1 MTIFRRTIA
10 AIRGPLVGVSPA
22 GRPGL
27 QACLWLLLVGIAV
40 VGRLW
45 RPEWNGAPLWNVTP
59 LSGAAVVAGAVFA
72 NRLLLA
78 ASVPLVALALS
89 NLAEPGYGSVA
100 VAVVVFAATAWPVL
114 LGGVARRGW
123 LGMLCGGLAASL
135 GFFLITNAAH
145 WLFTTDYPHTGAGL
159 VACYV
164 AALPFYRPLGDLVWT
179 GVLAAVTAAALRAA
193 DWVPTAVLGPAACPS
208 PTAVR
213 RQSTARP
220 ADARLD

>member
-10 AIRGPLVGVSPA
+10 ALRGPFVGASPA

-45 RPEWNGAPLWNVTP
+45 RPEWNGTPLWNVTP
-59 LSGAAVVAGAVFA
+59 LSGVAVVAGAVFA
-72 NRLLLA
+72 NRMLLA
-78 ASVPLVALALS
+78 ASVPVAALAVS

-100 VAVVVFAATAWPVL
+100 MATVVFAATAWPVL

-123 LGMLCGGLAASL
+123 LGMLCRGLAASL

-145 WLFTTDYPHTGAGL
+145 WFFTSDYPRDALGL

-179 GVLAAVTAAALRAA
+179 GVLAAVTAGVLRAA
-193 DWVPTAVLGPAACPS
+193 DWLPTAALRSAPCPARA
-208 PTAVR
+208 TVR
-213 RQSTARP
+213 RQSAARP